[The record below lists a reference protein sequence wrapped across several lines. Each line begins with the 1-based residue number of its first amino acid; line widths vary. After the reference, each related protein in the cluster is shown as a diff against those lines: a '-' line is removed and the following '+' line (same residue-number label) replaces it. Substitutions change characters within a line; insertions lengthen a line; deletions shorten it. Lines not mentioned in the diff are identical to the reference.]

1 MTPPRAL
8 TRPTSGDDPDAAT
21 GAARRLALRIG
32 LSIHDERRRRGW
44 SFRELASK
52 AGLAASTVH
61 AIENGAA
68 ASAETYIR
76 LSSALGQEFQAGI
89 VGRAQPDHQRDGAD
103 LVHAAMGEA
112 QAATL
117 QRQGM
122 PVRLDEPWQH
132 YHFSGRADLISWNP
146 AWEALLHIEN
156 RTRYPDVQDSVGR
169 FNAKRSYLA
178 TALWRAL
185 GFRRPP
191 TTEVH
196 VMVAIW
202 SSEVLRVIRRDPAT
216 FRATC
221 PDPPQAYL
229 DWLSGIPPTR
239 TRVTTFV
246 LFDPFAT
253 GRRRRFLDLESALDG
268 ARARIHDYA
277 EAAALL
283 QAQH

>member
-1 MTPPRAL
+1 M
-8 TRPTSGDDPDAAT
+8 
-21 GAARRLALRIG
+21 
-32 LSIHDERRRRGW
+32 
-44 SFRELASK
+44 
-52 AGLAASTVH
+52 
-61 AIENGAA
+61 
-68 ASAETYIR
+68 
-76 LSSALGQEFQAGI
+76 
-89 VGRAQPDHQRDGAD
+89 
-103 LVHAAMGEA
+103 
-112 QAATL
+112 
-117 QRQGM
+117 
-122 PVRLDEPWQH
+122 
-132 YHFSGRADLISWNP
+132 
-146 AWEALLHIEN
+146 
-156 RTRYPDVQDSVGR
+156 GR

-178 TALWRAL
+178 TALWRGL

-246 LFDPFAT
+246 LFDPFSA
-253 GRRRRFLDLESALDG
+253 GRQRRFLDLESALDG